1 MRTWLDWLSDPR
13 LPAGTLVTWPLLA
26 ALFAGAE
33 TVGDVTAVLA
43 GACVV
48 FIGRLAD
55 DRWLRPLVPVAFAAG
70 ASVIFATEA
79 WVVGILVMVL
89 LPVAA
94 SALTTLAD
102 WRTNAQSA

>member
-1 MRTWLDWLSDPR
+1 MQTWIDWLSDPR

-26 ALFAGAE
+26 ALFAGAD
-33 TVGDVTAVLA
+33 TIGGVTAVLA

-48 FIGRLAD
+48 FIGRLAN
-55 DRWLRPLVPVAFAAG
+55 DRWLRPLVPVAFVIG

-79 WVVGILVMVL
+79 WSVGILVMVL

-94 SALTTLAD
+94 SGLTSLAD
-102 WRTNAQSA
+102 WRMNAQST